1 LWKPIYPMDISLCNK
16 YIEDVARDLQ
26 SEIKQ
31 KKPFQLREE
40 ELYLNLIRTADL
52 LSRKGA
58 ELLKA
63 ADLSPNQYNVLRILR
78 GAGAEGLACGEVGD
92 RMITRDPDITRLLD
106 RLEKRDLV
114 VRSRE
119 KGDRRVVTA
128 RITPA
133 GLDLLKSLDL
143 PIAEWHKSQLGH
155 LDPKQQEALI
165 RLLELAREKAGG

>member
-1 LWKPIYPMDISLCNK
+1 MS
-16 YIEDVARDLQ
+16 RDLL

-58 ELLKA
+58 ELLKG
-63 ADLSPNQYNVLRILR
+63 ADLSANQYNVLRILR

-92 RMITRDPDITRLLD
+92 RMVTRDPDITRLLD

-114 VRSRE
+114 KRARE

-133 GLDLLKSLDL
+133 GLDLLKKLDE
-143 PIAEWHKSQLGH
+143 PIQQWHKSQLGH
-155 LDPKQQEALI
+155 LEPKQQETLI
-165 RLLELAREKAGG
+165 HLLELAREKAKG

>member
-1 LWKPIYPMDISLCNK
+1 M
-16 YIEDVARDLQ
+16 ARDLQ

-40 ELYLNLIRTADL
+40 ELFLNLVRTADL
-52 LSRKGA
+52 LARKGA
-58 ELLKA
+58 ELFKA

-92 RMITRDPDITRLLD
+92 RMVTRDPDITRLLD

-114 VRSRE
+114 RRSRE

-133 GLDLLKSLDL
+133 GLELLKKLDEPVADL
-143 PIAEWHKSQLGH
+143 HRSQLGH
-155 LDPKQQEALI
+155 LDPKQQETLI
-165 RLLELAREKAGG
+165 HLLELARDKVSGP